1 MTARQSYHLTFARFS
16 PSLSVKSFTASEAA
30 NTAYRVEITATSTDS
45 SLPLSSYLNQRAA
58 FEIRPQ
64 EAVLSEVAAAFAA
77 GSDESPA
84 KQWQGIITSCE
95 KLSVSKD
102 ETVYRFVLEP
112 RFAALKHF
120 QSSRLFQ
127 HQTVPDIVAA
137 VFKHHGFSGVD
148 YRFQKSR
155 SYTVREYVTQYLESD
170 FAFINRLCE
179 EEGIWY
185 AFEQHEQHGDV
196 VVFGDSPEHYFRDQS
211 LPVSYRPHAG
221 LESVGTE
228 ALFNLSIRH
237 NPIVEGIRSADY
249 NYRTADTDLFAETDN
264 KQSEE
269 SADNTVLL
277 GKQQNWGLHPK
288 TPNEAK
294 VQTTLLNEAVLC
306 RQTVANGS
314 GNVVSMAPMKVFQTD
329 TAFPEA
335 PDGWLVLSMEHSGSR
350 DTAYSHTFTAIP
362 AQLAYRPERTTPRPH
377 IAGTLP
383 ARVTAAENCT
393 YAYIDDMGRY
403 RVKLPFDLDE
413 WSPGG
418 ESRPVRLAKPYAG
431 PEYGI
436 HFPLHEGTEVML
448 SFVQGNPDRPYISGV
463 MHDSAHP
470 DHIPADWNTRN
481 VIRTWANNKLRME
494 DQKGQEHIKLA
505 TDYQK
510 SQLNLGHIVDSGR
523 AKRGENGEGFE
534 LRTDGWGAVRAGK
547 GILISADAQGKAD
560 GNVLDMEAAIKQLK
574 EALDMAQGLAKAA
587 KRAEIPLGD
596 QESSGSSKNLMEQGE
611 NYGNGVPVD
620 LDADGLKSAGL
631 IASAP
636 AGIVLSTP
644 KDVQASATENIMH
657 TAGNNIHNSAFKK
670 FTVAAGEVI
679 RMFAQTLGIK
689 MVASKGDV
697 VLQAQQDNITAA
709 AAKDVRIES
718 VNGEV
723 IISASKKLTLVCDG
737 SYITI
742 GGGQVEI
749 GTPGQ
754 IINKSSAWQ
763 KVGPASQS
771 VQSSM
776 PKAAKGQLEL
786 LHYYATPKKDGV
798 AGGKFTVIDSSGQVR
813 KGILDSN
820 GYAVVS
826 GLAEGAAKV
835 VFGKDPR
842 DGHDEK
848 DIIEEAFRVLP
859 IGKQITSDKN
869 QIAQFEFAKKE
880 VNSLLA
886 DVKNLA
892 SQVQALKQVSDNVKN
907 LSYKDLAKSLSIK
920 QQPVSAEKV
929 ISNIKKK

>member
-64 EAVLSEVAAAFAA
+64 EAVLSEVAAAFTA

-127 HQTVPDIVAA
+127 NQTVPDIVAA

-196 VVFGDSPEHYFRDQS
+196 VVFGDSPEHYFRDPS

-221 LESVGTE
+221 LESTGTE

-269 SADNTVLL
+269 SADNSVLL

-288 TPNEAK
+288 TPDEAK

-335 PDGWLVLSMEHSGSR
+335 PDGWLVLGMEHSGSR

-362 AQLAYRPERTTPRPH
+362 AQHAFRPERTTPRPH

-510 SQLNLGHIVDSGR
+510 SQLNLGHIVDSNR
-523 AKRGENGEGFE
+523 NKRGENGEGFE
-534 LRTDGWGAVRAGK
+534 LRTDGWGAVRAGN
-547 GILISADAQGKAD
+547 GILISADGKSPSDKVLNMHEAISVLEEMLGLAQS
-560 GNVLDMEAAIKQLK
+560 LDEAAQSAQNELAEIKIQREQLENSLK
-574 EALDMAQGLAKAA
+574 ELKQAGIIQSA
-587 KRAEIPLGD
+587 P
-596 QESSGSSKNLMEQGE
+596 
-611 NYGNGVPVD
+611 NG
-620 LDADGLKSAGL
+620 
-631 IASAP
+631 IASATSKSQ
-636 AGIVLSTP
+636 I
-644 KDVQASATENIMH
+644 H
-657 TAGNNIHNSAFKK
+657 TAKEFINLVSGQDTGITSGKNFTVHAADSLNLFAQNSGMKIQANKGKVAIQAQNGELQINARKNSAL
-670 FTVAAGEVI
+670 TSTEGEITIASDKGILLVSQGAYI
-679 RMFAQTLGIK
+679 RIK
-689 MVASKGDV
+689 
-697 VLQAQQDNITAA
+697 
-709 AAKDVRIES
+709 
-718 VNGEV
+718 NGEV
-723 IISASKKLTLVCDG
+723 E
-737 SYITI
+737 I
-742 GGGQVEI
+742 GGPKMLRFRAPFHVTANHSEDYPLVI
-749 GTPGQ
+749 PNPG
-754 IINKSSAWQ
+754 NDEMFVLKDERT
-763 KVGPASQS
+763 G
-771 VQSSM
+771 M
-776 PKAAKGQLEL
+776 PIPNFAYKITMANGKIYRGVTNEKG
-786 LHYYATPKKDGV
+786 
-798 AGGKFTVIDSSGQVR
+798 
-813 KGILDSN
+813 
-820 GYAVVS
+820 
-826 GLAEGAAKV
+826 
-835 VFGKDPR
+835 
-842 DGHDEK
+842 
-848 DIIEEAFRVLP
+848 EAFRVYSGSKLEEMVFE
-859 IGKQITSDKN
+859 SDDEESRE
-869 QIAQFEFAKKE
+869 I
-880 VNSLLA
+880 
-886 DVKNLA
+886 
-892 SQVQALKQVSDNVKN
+892 
-907 LSYKDLAKSLSIK
+907 
-920 QQPVSAEKV
+920 
-929 ISNIKKK
+929 

>member
-30 NTAYRVEITATSTDS
+30 NTAYRVEINATSADS

-64 EAVLSEVAAAFAA
+64 EAVLSEVAAAFSA

-127 HQTVPDIVAA
+127 NQTVPDIVAA

-155 SYTVREYVTQYLESD
+155 SYTVREYVTQYLEND

-185 AFEQHEQHGDV
+185 AFEQNEQHGDV

-249 NYRTADTDLFAETDN
+249 NYRSADTDLFAETDN

-288 TPNEAK
+288 TPDEAK

-350 DTAYSHTFTAIP
+350 DTAYTHTFTAIP
-362 AQLAYRPERTTPRPH
+362 AQLAFRPERTTPRPH

-510 SQLNLGHIVDSGR
+510 SQLNLGHIVDSSR
-523 AKRGENGEGFE
+523 EKRGENGEGFE

-547 GILISADAQGKAD
+547 GIFISTDSKSPD
-560 GNVLDMEAAIKQLK
+560 DKVLDMD
-574 EALDMAQGLAKAA
+574 EALEKLRRAVEEVENLNNAIQAA
-587 KRAEIPLGD
+587 RAELADIED
-596 QESSGSSKNLMEQGE
+596 QKNQLTNVYQQLQQQAIVLSAPDGIAAVSSGSIQLTTENNLLQVSQNNTDLQSMNNLTASAKEKISLYSYNGGMQIYSSRQDIDIQAQGGELKQTSKGQMTLMSTDNKIVLAGKEEILLTSGTA
-611 NYGNGVPVD
+611 YIRIK
-620 LDADGLKSAGL
+620 DGTIEMGSPNQIWHRSGGL
-631 IASAP
+631 IETGVNTLDYSYPQFSEA
-636 AGIVLSTP
+636 VCKECL
-644 KDVQASATENIMH
+644 
-657 TAGNNIHNSAFKK
+657 KK
-670 FTVAAGEVI
+670 A
-679 RMFAQTLGIK
+679 L
-689 MVASKGDV
+689 
-697 VLQAQQDNITAA
+697 
-709 AAKDVRIES
+709 ES
-718 VNGEV
+718 
-723 IISASKKLTLVCDG
+723 
-737 SYITI
+737 
-742 GGGQVEI
+742 
-749 GTPGQ
+749 GTP
-754 IINKSSAWQ
+754 
-763 KVGPASQS
+763 
-771 VQSSM
+771 
-776 PKAAKGQLEL
+776 L
-786 LHYYATPKKDGV
+786 
-798 AGGKFTVIDSSGQVR
+798 AGR
-813 KGILDSN
+813 
-820 GYAVVS
+820 
-826 GLAEGAAKV
+826 E
-835 VFGKDPR
+835 
-842 DGHDEK
+842 
-848 DIIEEAFRVLP
+848 
-859 IGKQITSDKN
+859 
-869 QIAQFEFAKKE
+869 
-880 VNSLLA
+880 
-886 DVKNLA
+886 
-892 SQVQALKQVSDNVKN
+892 
-907 LSYKDLAKSLSIK
+907 
-920 QQPVSAEKV
+920 
-929 ISNIKKK
+929 